1 MMARPVEYENTRSK
15 IHPKKFMLWVAIG
28 SLCMMFAAFTSF
40 YLVRQ
45 ASGNWLEFE
54 LPSAFYTSTVVII
67 LSSVTLH
74 LSYWFFKKMNTLMYR
89 SLLFLTLI
97 LGCAFIGLQYQG
109 WLALNEMGV
118 YLDGNASGATVIVIS
133 ALHAAHVLGGIGAL
147 ILANIHAFVLPH
159 KVTNVRK
166 LRFELTFTYWH
177 FVDIL
182 WIYLLFF
189 FVTQ

>member
-1 MMARPVEYENTRSK
+1 MMAQPVEYENTRSK
-15 IHPKKFMLWVAIG
+15 VHPKKFMLWVSIG

-54 LPSAFYTSTVVII
+54 LPSAFYISTAIII
-67 LSSVTLH
+67 LSSITVH
-74 LSYWFFKKMNTLMYR
+74 LSYWFFKRMNTLMYR
-89 SLLFLTLI
+89 SLLLLTLI
-97 LGCAFIGLQYQG
+97 LGCVFVGLQYEG
-109 WLALNEMGV
+109 WLALNQMGV

-133 ALHAAHVLGGIGAL
+133 ALHAAHVLGGIGVL

-159 KVTNVRK
+159 KVTNARK
-166 LRFELTFTYWH
+166 LRFELTYTYWH

>member
-28 SLCMMFAAFTSF
+28 SLCMMFAAVTSF

-45 ASGNWLEFE
+45 AAGNWLEFE
-54 LPSAFYTSTVVII
+54 LPTAFYTSTAVII
-67 LSSVTLH
+67 LSSITVH
-74 LSYWFFKKMNTLMYR
+74 LSYWFFKRMNTIMYR
-89 SLLFLTLI
+89 SLLLLTLI

-109 WLALNEMGV
+109 WLALNYMGV

-133 ALHAAHVLGGIGAL
+133 ALHAAHVLGGIGVL

-159 KVTNVRK
+159 KVTNTRK
-166 LRFELTFTYWH
+166 LRFELTCTYWH

-189 FVTQ
+189 FITQ